1 VLFLGVAAASCAA
14 ILIRLCDAP
23 PLVIAAYRLSLAS
36 LLLAPAAIFLR
47 VGAELQSL
55 DARSRGLSVFSGI
68 FLGLHFATWITS
80 LSYTSVASSVV
91 LVTTNPIFVGLA
103 SHLLLKEHVS
113 RRMALGIGVSV
124 LGAGVIGLGDM
135 GSGKAPVVGDALA
148 LAGALLMS
156 GYLLAGRKLRFRL
169 SVLAYIFPTY
179 AIAGIALILLGAV
192 TRARFFGYSR
202 ETYLLFLLLA
212 LVPQL
217 IGHSALNWALRHI
230 SSSMVAVALLGEPIG
245 STILAYFFL
254 NEVPTL
260 TRYIGS
266 GLVLFGICLSAL
278 RT

>member
-1 VLFLGVAAASCAA
+1 M
-14 ILIRLCDAP
+14 
-23 PLVIAAYRLSLAS
+23 IAAYRLSLAS

-47 VGAELQSL
+47 VGAELRSL
-55 DARSRGLSVFSGI
+55 GARSRGLSVFSGI

-103 SHLLLKEHVS
+103 SHLLLQERVS

-156 GYLLAGRKLRFRL
+156 GYLLAGRKLRSRL
-169 SVLAYIFPTY
+169 SLLAYIFPTY
-179 AIAGIALILLGAV
+179 TIAGIALILLSAV
-192 TRARFFGYSR
+192 TGARFFGYSR
-202 ETYLLFLLLA
+202 GTYLLFLLLA

-217 IGHSALNWALRHI
+217 IGHSALNWSLRHI
-230 SSSMVAVALLGEPIG
+230 SSSTVAVALLGEPIG
-245 STILAYFFL
+245 STILAYLFL
-254 NEVPTL
+254 NETPTL

-266 GLVLFGICLSAL
+266 GLVLLGIYLSAL
-278 RT
+278 RA

>member
-1 VLFLGVAAASCAA
+1 MLFLGVAAASCAA

-36 LLLAPAAIFLR
+36 LLLAPAAMFLR
-47 VGAELQSL
+47 VGAELRSL

-68 FLGLHFATWITS
+68 FLGLHFAAWITS
-80 LSYTSVASSVV
+80 LSYTSVTSSVV

-103 SHLLLKEHVS
+103 SHLLLQERVS

-156 GYLLAGRKLRFRL
+156 GYLLAGRKLRPRL
-169 SVLAYIFPTY
+169 SLLAYIFPIY
-179 AIAGIALILLGAV
+179 AIAGISLILLSAV
-192 TRARFFGYSR
+192 TGARFFGYSR

-217 IGHSALNWALRHI
+217 IGHSALNWSLRHI

-245 STILAYFFL
+245 STVLAYLFL
-254 NEVPTL
+254 NEMPTL
-260 TRYIGS
+260 TRYVGS
-266 GLVLFGICLSAL
+266 GLVLFGIYLSAL
-278 RT
+278 RA